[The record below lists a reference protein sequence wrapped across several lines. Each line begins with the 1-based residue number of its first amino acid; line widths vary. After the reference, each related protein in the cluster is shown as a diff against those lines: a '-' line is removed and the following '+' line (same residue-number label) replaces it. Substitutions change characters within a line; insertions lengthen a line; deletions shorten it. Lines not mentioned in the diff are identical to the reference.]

1 MAPDPGLE
9 DKTAPRRERSVAEL
23 AARLEIR
30 EIDVFRLAHRWWFG
44 REPAARVLERIFA
57 AYMFHR
63 QEPFWARHYAREAL
77 GAWPIGTEAA
87 SRLGLDRLAGPAPAP
102 RHGRLVVAATAAVFT
117 VLFAVILT
125 TTYDP
130 QTSAPIAANERPPS
144 CAGGGPGLALLED
157 LAYALAGHRRP
168 DC

>member
-1 MAPDPGLE
+1 MAPDPGLQ
-9 DKTAPRRERSVAEL
+9 DKTPRRRERSVADL

-30 EIDVFRLAHRWWFG
+30 EIDVFCLAHRWWFG
-44 REPAARVLERIFA
+44 RDPAAQALERIFA

-77 GAWPIGTEAA
+77 GAWPMDAETAG
-87 SRLGLDRLAGPAPAP
+87 RLGLDRLAGPAPAP

-117 VLFAVILT
+117 ILFAVILS

-130 QTSAPIAANERPPS
+130 QTSAPIAPDERPPS

-157 LAYALAGHRRP
+157 LAYALAGRRRP

>member
-1 MAPDPGLE
+1 MATDPHLD
-9 DKTAPRRERSVAEL
+9 DKTSARPERPVAEL

-30 EIDVFRLAHRWWFG
+30 EIDVMRLAHCWWFG
-44 REPAARVLERIFA
+44 REPAAQALERIFA

-63 QEPFWARHYAREAL
+63 EVPFWARHYAREAL
-77 GAWPIGTEAA
+77 GAGPIGAEAA
-87 SRLGLDRLAGPAPAP
+87 RRLGLDRLAGPAPAP

-130 QTSAPIAANERPPS
+130 QTSAPIAPDERPPS
-144 CAGGGPGLALLED
+144 CAGGGPGLVLLED
-157 LAYALAGHRRP
+157 LAYALAGRERP
-168 DC
+168 GC